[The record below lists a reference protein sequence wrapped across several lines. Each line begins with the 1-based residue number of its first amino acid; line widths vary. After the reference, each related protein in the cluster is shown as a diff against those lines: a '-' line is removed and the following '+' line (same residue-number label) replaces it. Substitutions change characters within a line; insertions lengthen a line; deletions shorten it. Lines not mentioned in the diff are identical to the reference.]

1 VARKRGLGVN
11 KTGVPESSLW
21 LRSLSLDLRF
31 LAVLAS
37 IVIGAFMLAPDMQ
50 AYLDQRKRI
59 ADMEESI
66 RLAEQELATAL
77 AERDRWRDPNYI
89 RSQARDRLY
98 YVLPGEVSYL
108 VMNADGFSAS
118 DQTGTL
124 GELLEQQRRTDA
136 FSDSLAASDENWVD
150 AVLESVLRS
159 ALDKP
164 VGDE

>member
-1 VARKRGLGVN
+1 MARNRGIGSKRKSAADGN
-11 KTGVPESSLW
+11 LW

-31 LAVLAS
+31 LAILAS
-37 IVIGAFMLAPDMQ
+37 IVIAAFMLAPDMQ

-108 VMNADGFSAS
+108 VMNADGFTDS
-118 DQTGTL
+118 DQAGTL
-124 GELLEQQRRTDA
+124 GEMLEQQRRTDA
-136 FSDSLAASDENWVD
+136 ISDSVAATDENWVD

-159 ALDKP
+159 ALEQP
-164 VGDE
+164 AGDD

>member
-1 VARKRGLGVN
+1 MANKRTPKPKRN
-11 KTGVPESSLW
+11 NAAESGLW

-31 LAVLAS
+31 LAVLTS

-50 AYLDQRKRI
+50 AFLDQRKRI

-66 RLAEQELATAL
+66 RLAELELASAL

-108 VMNADGFSAS
+108 VMNAEGFSPS
-118 DQTGTL
+118 DQSGTL
-124 GELLEQQRRTDA
+124 GELLEQKRRTDA
-136 FSDSLAASDENWVD
+136 ISDSLAAVDENWVD
-150 AVLESVLRS
+150 AVLESVLRA
-159 ALDKP
+159 ALDQP
-164 VGDE
+164 IGDN